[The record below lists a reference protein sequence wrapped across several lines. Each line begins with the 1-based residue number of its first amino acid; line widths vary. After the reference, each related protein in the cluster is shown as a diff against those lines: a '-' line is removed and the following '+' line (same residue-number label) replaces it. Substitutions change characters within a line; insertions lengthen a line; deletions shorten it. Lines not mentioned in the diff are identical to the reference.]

1 MLAITHGIKFLFI
14 LLCPFTVL
22 NNLSVLVRRDAQPPP
37 PNYFR
42 DLCRGEKKLEGLY
55 WRHRGKTRTAGEGQ
69 AWAGVER
76 SGPEERVG
84 RGAIGPRLQ
93 VQGLITIF
101 HKI

>member
-1 MLAITHGIKFLFI
+1 MLAITRGIKFLFI
-14 LLCPFTVL
+14 LRCAFTVL
-22 NNLSVLVRRDAQPPP
+22 NNLSVLVRSGAQPPP

-55 WRHRGKTRTAGEGQ
+55 WRHGGKMRTAGEGH
-69 AWAGVER
+69 AWVVEGVGWR
-76 SGPEERVG
+76 RVG

-93 VQGLITIF
+93 EQGLITIF